1 MTAYVVLFR
10 EGPVHDPDEMAEYR
24 RIGQEIGSPPTLKPL
39 VVYGAQTP
47 IEGAPPDGVV
57 VLEFP
62 SVDDA
67 KAWYYGA
74 YQEAAQHRLRA
85 ADYRGVIV
93 EGFSM

>member
-1 MTAYVVLFR
+1 MPAYVVLFR
-10 EGPVHDPDEMAEYR
+10 ESPVRDPEAMAEYT
-24 RIGQEIGSPPTLKPL
+24 RIGQAKGPPPTLKPL
-39 VVYGAQTP
+39 VIYGAQTP
-47 IEGAPPDGVV
+47 IEGTPPDGVV

-67 KAWYYGA
+67 KAWYYGD

-93 EGFSM
+93 EGFAP